1 MDWLF
6 ARSGGGVKLGL
17 DRVQALLRALG
28 SPHQDIR
35 TLVVGGSNGK
45 GSVATLCAS
54 ALSAG
59 GAKVGLF
66 TSPHIL
72 DFGERVRIDGH
83 HLPLDTV
90 ERFLDRFA
98 PLIEETQAT
107 FFEATAALAFC
118 AFRDARVDLAVLEV
132 GLGGRLDATNVT
144 IPLGA
149 AITSID
155 LEHTGI
161 LGDDRLLI
169 ASEKYPIARP
179 GRPLVVGPVE
189 PEVADWFR
197 RNAGADEVKL
207 SLIEEEWSWGV
218 RSQGEAGLRADLAGA
233 GIELADLEIGL
244 LGRHQAANA
253 AIACAL
259 LQRSELWPGEGAVR
273 RGFAELDLP
282 GRFDIVQARPVPVV
296 IDVAHNPPGVAASVA
311 TWRELWG
318 DEPVAIV
325 FSALRDKDLDAMC
338 AELAPLAG
346 RVYVPALDVRRG
358 RPPAPVVES
367 LRRAGADAVECGSGR
382 EAIEEALD
390 RVEAGGGRGVLCLGS
405 FHVAQ
410 SAYRVFAPE
419 VSI

>member
-1 MDWLF
+1 MSARGLDWLF

-233 GIELADLEIGL
+233 GIEPADLEIGL
-244 LGRHQAANA
+244 LGCQRG
-253 AIACAL
+253 L
-259 LQRSELWPGEGAVR
+259 LDEIMAPL
-273 RGFAELDLP
+273 
-282 GRFDIVQARPVPVV
+282 RF
-296 IDVAHNPPGVAASVA
+296 GVAI
-311 TWRELWG
+311 G
-318 DEPVAIV
+318 
-325 FSALRDKDLDAMC
+325 
-338 AELAPLAG
+338 
-346 RVYVPALDVRRG
+346 
-358 RPPAPVVES
+358 
-367 LRRAGADAVECGSGR
+367 
-382 EAIEEALD
+382 
-390 RVEAGGGRGVLCLGS
+390 
-405 FHVAQ
+405 
-410 SAYRVFAPE
+410 
-419 VSI
+419 